1 MRISDWS
8 ADVCS
13 SDLAQRQPHHPA
25 GAPPDGAG
33 AVDPVPAL
41 RPQPADLRA
50 EHLLRQ
56 ARGLPQGDPADL
68 AFAGGGELY
77 RAAGALRQRYQ
88 TSSSTRGLHACQP
101 PTTIST
107 TLPASIANG
116 HSQPPVASC
125 STPNSNGPR
134 PAPADRKS
142 T

>member
-107 TLPASIANG
+107 TLAASIRSEEHTSELQSLMRTSYA
-116 HSQPPVASC
+116 VFC
-125 STPNSNGPR
+125 L
-134 PAPADRKS
+134 
-142 T
+142 

>member
-1 MRISDWS
+1 MYVFCFLMI
-8 ADVCS
+8 
-13 SDLAQRQPHHPA
+13 QRPPRSTRTDTLF
-25 GAPPDGAG
+25 PYTTLFRSPDGAG

-88 TSSSTRGLHACQP
+88 TSSTPRRLHACHP
-101 PTTIST
+101 PTTIT
-107 TLPASIANG
+107 PPPPAR
-116 HSQPPVASC
+116 
-125 STPNSNGPR
+125 TPNRHPPPPLPSFRTPNTPR
-134 PAPADRKS
+134 PHPPP
-142 T
+142 